1 VDKDICERFGE
12 AQEIAKEIFNKITKH
27 GVGIGQATIAGLEIT
42 SLSLEQGKADRAVR
56 IGCLTMFAHRILEG
70 AFPSP
75 REHVEDVCL
84 ICLKIREIIDIRKEE

>member
-1 VDKDICERFGE
+1 MDKDICERFGE
-12 AQEIAKEIFNKITKH
+12 AQEIAKEIFDKITKH
-27 GVGIGQATIAGLEIT
+27 GVGIGQATITGLEIT

-84 ICLKIREIIDIRKEE
+84 ICMKIREIINIKKEE